1 MSHDSA
7 FVFSGIGLFVER
19 EINRLL
25 GREPIMGGQ
34 SAEYFTGAMTELFF
48 GRPARIELGHGALPN
63 DSAEVIDLCAKLF
76 KHGCDKHFIFGIS
89 ERPVCLNHHVN
100 MSPR

>member
-34 SAEYFTGAMTELFF
+34 SAEYFTGPMTELFF
-48 GRPARIELGHGALPN
+48 GRPGRIELRHGALPN
-63 DSAEVIDLCAKLF
+63 DSAEVIDLGLNLC
-76 KHGCDKHFIFGIS
+76 KHRGDKNLIYVNYEVPSG
-89 ERPVCLNHHVN
+89 LNQHIHR
-100 MSPR
+100 SP